1 MASPSLLLHDLQ
13 DLTPE
18 RPLVVG
24 QVYGCAAA
32 ILLSE
37 LLHKASGPLLAI
49 TATVAEAETLQAQL
63 DFFMGTE
70 ATLLFPDPETLAYD
84 VFSPH
89 QDLVSRRLAVLARLQ
104 EQKPT
109 HLTIVAAPTL
119 LQRLPPKSYI
129 TANSLSL
136 RSGQALNIA
145 DLQLQ
150 LVASGYTR
158 VNQVTQHGEFA
169 RRGSLID
176 LFPMGSELPV
186 RIDFFDAEIDSIRY
200 FDPDTQ
206 LSDQRLD
213 ELKMLPARDFPTTPD
228 AIREFRSR
236 FRERFEGNPDNSLIY
251 KEVSEGRYPGGIEN
265 YLPMFF
271 PATCSFWDY
280 LPPDCTVINIGATE
294 DALAESWEQSCL
306 RYEQY
311 RHDVERPVL
320 GPDELFV
327 SPAEHR
333 EQLASRKQICLQRR
347 TVDAS
352 INGVN
357 LPAAPAPAVLINTH
371 AENPAA
377 ELLTYLQATKERVL
391 ICAESTGRREMLHD
405 LLRDRGCHVE
415 PVTDWSEFRSGKQLL
430 SIVVTPLDGGVLLTS
445 AGITLLAENELF
457 GTRTTRR
464 RRKKVRDPEAILN
477 DLADLYPGSP
487 VVHLDYGVG
496 RYQGLSHLVIDQVP
510 GDFLTLEYAGGDRL
524 YVPVGSLQL
533 ISRYT
538 GASPDNA
545 PLHRLGTDQWAKA
558 RRKAAAQI
566 RDVAAEMLDLYAT
579 RAARKGRSFY
589 VNQGDY
595 DRFCASFPFELTED
609 QDRAI
614 QETLADLQAPQSM
627 DRLICGDVGFGKT
640 EVAMRAAF
648 VVAMTGAQVAILTP
662 TTLLAQQHFQTF
674 CDRFADWPVNP
685 AVLSRFKTARESR
698 AVIEGISSGKVD
710 IVIGT
715 HKLLQSDVQFANLGL
730 VIIDEE
736 HRFGV
741 RQKEQLKKLR
751 AEVDVLTLT
760 ATPIPRTLNM
770 AMGRLRE
777 LSLITT
783 PPETRLSIKTFV
795 TEWNDS
801 LLREACQR
809 ELKRGGQIY
818 FVHNRIEDI
827 ETQAS
832 RLQTIMPEARLQIAH
847 GQMREQDLE
856 QIMLDFYH
864 RRFHIL
870 VCTAIIESGIDIP
883 SANTIIINRAD
894 RFGLAQLH
902 QLRGRVGR
910 SHHKAFAYLLTP
922 PEKALTPDA
931 AKRLDAIAA
940 MEDLGAGFVLATH
953 DLEIRGAGELLGE
966 QQTGQIQQIGFSLY
980 TEMLGRAVNAIRRG
994 ETADLEETQSAG
1006 PEINLRLPA
1015 FLPEEYLPDVQM
1027 RLVHYKRIASASSED
1042 ALRALQVE
1050 LIDRFG
1056 LLPDATKNLFRQ
1068 TRIRLRAGQL
1078 GIAKIEAH
1086 PGGAN
1091 VLFGNRTL
1099 VDPLSL
1105 VKLVQSQPLQFR
1117 LVGNSL
1123 RVVSNLEDHSARFEA
1138 IEAVLTRLGESMQ
1151 KSNSIMAQA

>member
-1 MASPSLLLHDLQ
+1 MSPSRLLLPSFDK
-13 DLTPE
+13 LTPNDPVTVGQAYGCAPAILLAE
-18 RPLVVG
+18 MLHSGVRPLV
-24 QVYGCAAA
+24 
-32 ILLSE
+32 
-37 LLHKASGPLLAI
+37 AI
-49 TATVAEAETLQAQL
+49 TPTVAEAEALVEQL
-63 DFFMGTE
+63 DFFLGPDR
-70 ATLLFPDPETLAYD
+70 TLLFPDPETLAYD
-84 VFSPH
+84 IFSPH
-89 QDLVSRRLAVLARLQ
+89 QDLVSRRLAVLARML
-104 EQKPT
+104 ERDSE
-109 HLTIVAAPTL
+109 LTIIAAPSL
-119 LQRLPPKSYI
+119 LQRLPPESYI
-129 TANSLSL
+129 TTNSLSL
-136 RSGQALNIA
+136 ATGQTINIA
-145 DLQLQ
+145 DLQLK
-150 LVASGYTR
+150 LAASGYTR
-158 VNQVTQHGEFA
+158 VNQVSQHGEFA

-176 LFPMGSELPV
+176 LFPMGCELPV
-186 RIDFFDAEIDSIRY
+186 RIDFFDAEIESIRV

-206 LSDQRLD
+206 LSDRRL
-213 ELKMLPARDFPTTPD
+213 EQLEMLPAREFPASPD
-228 AIREFRSR
+228 AIRDFRSR

-265 YLPMFF
+265 YLPLFF
-271 PATCSFWDY
+271 TETRSFWDY
-280 LPPDCTVINIGATE
+280 VPLDATVLNIGDTVS
-294 DALAESWEQSCL
+294 ALEQSWEQTAQ
-306 RYEQY
+306 RFEQY

-320 GPDELFV
+320 NPSELFV
-327 SPAEHR
+327 PPDEHVL
-333 EQLASRKQICLQRR
+333 QLNRRKQVHLRR
-347 TVDAS
+347 REAMGAEPGT
-352 INGVN
+352 IN
-357 LPAAPAPAVLINTH
+357 LPVGPAPSVRINTH
-371 AENPAA
+371 SASPAA
-377 ELLTYLQATKERVL
+377 ELVQYLQASTDRIL
-391 ICAESTGRREMLHD
+391 ICAESTGRREMLND
-405 LLRDRGCHVE
+405 LLRDQGCE
-415 PVTDWSEFRSGKQLL
+415 ISQANSWSDFCAGRQRLA
-430 SIVVTPLDGGVLLTS
+430 IMVTPLDSGASLPA

-457 GTRTTRR
+457 GSHATRR

-487 VVHLDYGVG
+487 VVHMDYGVG
-496 RYQGLSHLVIDQVP
+496 RYRGLSHLVIDDVP

-538 GASPDNA
+538 GTSADNA

-558 RRKAAAQI
+558 RQKAAAQI

-579 RAARKGRSFY
+579 RAARKGRSFRMHP
-589 VNQGDY
+589 GDY
-595 DRFCASFPFELTED
+595 ERFCAGFPFELTED

-614 QETLADLQAPQSM
+614 QDTLADLQSPQSM

-648 VVAMTGAQVAILTP
+648 AVALSGAQVAILAP

-674 CDRFADWPVNP
+674 TDRFADWPVNI

-698 AVIEGISSGKVD
+698 SAIEAIGSGKID

-715 HKLLQSDVQFANLGL
+715 HKLLQPDVRFANLGL

-751 AEVDVLTLT
+751 TEVDILTLT

-770 AMGRLRE
+770 AMGQLRE

-795 TEWNDS
+795 TEWNDG

-818 FVHNRIEDI
+818 FVNNRIEDI
-827 ETQAS
+827 EAQAA
-832 RLQTIMPEARLQIAH
+832 RLQAIMPEARIQVAH

-922 PEKALTPDA
+922 PEQALTPDA

-953 DLEIRGAGELLGE
+953 DLEIRGAGEMLGE

-980 TEMLGRAVNAIRRG
+980 TELLGRAVEAIRRG
-994 ETADLEETQSAG
+994 ETPDLEESQSLG
-1006 PEINLRLPA
+1006 PEVNLRLPA
-1015 FLPEEYLPDVQM
+1015 LLPEDYLPDVQM
-1027 RLVHYKRIASASSED
+1027 RLVHYKRIASAATEE

-1056 LLPDATKNLFRQ
+1056 LLPEPTRNLFRQ
-1068 TRIRLRAGQL
+1068 TRVRLRAGHL
-1078 GIAKIEAH
+1078 GISKIEAH
-1086 PGGAN
+1086 AGGAT
-1091 VLFGNRTL
+1091 VLFGSRTG
-1099 VDPLSL
+1099 VDPGTL
-1105 VKLVQSQPLQFR
+1105 VKLVQGEPTRYR
-1117 LVGNSL
+1117 LAGNSL
-1123 RVVSNLEDHSARFEA
+1123 RLTASLEACEARFDAIETLLARLGADRQEKASARA
-1138 IEAVLTRLGESMQ
+1138 
-1151 KSNSIMAQA
+1151 